1 MSVLQLEH
9 LGYSYNGKTK
19 VFEDLNFTFEAGTV
33 YAIVGK
39 SGAGKTTLLSLLS
52 GLAKTTEGKILF
64 KGQDISKIDRYQF
77 RSKDVGVVFQSF
89 NLLPHMTAV
98 ENVELSMDVSGKKIA
113 DRHQQALELL
123 DSVGLDEEKANRR
136 ILKLSGGEQQRV
148 AIARAISYNPS
159 IILADEPTGNLDPGT
174 QEEIIDIFRRLA
186 LEEDKCVIIVT
197 HSPAVAEIADV
208 VYEIKSL
215 KPAKKKLTS
224 PLPKKITS
232 KPVAAPPIKAE
243 LKDKQEKQQEPE
255 LPPNTEEEP
264 DYQGSTLG
272 LD

>member
-89 NLLPHMTAV
+89 NLFPHLTVKNNLMLAPKLV
-98 ENVELSMDVSGKKIA
+98 QKRPVPEIEEKCAYYLAK
-113 DRHQQALELL
+113 
-123 DSVGLDEEKANRR
+123 VGLSDKADVLPAN
-136 ILKLSGGEQQRV
+136 LSGGQKQRV
-148 AIARAISYNPS
+148 AIARALMLNPEILLFDEPTS
-159 IILADEPTGNLDPGT
+159 ALDPELTGEVLATMKQLADEKMTM
-174 QEEIIDIFRRLA
+174 
-186 LEEDKCVIIVT
+186 VVVT
-197 HSPAVAEIADV
+197 HEMGFAREVANKVLFMHDGEILESGTPEQIFLTPEFDRTR
-208 VYEIKSL
+208 EFLNSIL
-215 KPAKKKLTS
+215 K
-224 PLPKKITS
+224 
-232 KPVAAPPIKAE
+232 
-243 LKDKQEKQQEPE
+243 
-255 LPPNTEEEP
+255 
-264 DYQGSTLG
+264 
-272 LD
+272 

>member
-113 DRHQQALELL
+113 NRREQALEIL

-136 ILKLSGGEQQRV
+136 VLKLSGGEQQRV

-174 QEEIIDIFRRLA
+174 QEEIVDIFRRLA

-215 KPAKKKLTS
+215 KPAKKKLTA
-224 PLPKKITS
+224 PLPKKTGS
-232 KPVAAPPIKAE
+232 KPADSKREA
-243 LKDKQEKQQEPE
+243 QESVQPE
-255 LPPNTEEEP
+255 NS
-264 DYQGSTLG
+264 DYEGSTLG

>member
-1 MSVLQLEH
+1 MINMSVLQLEH

-19 VFEDLNFTFEAGTV
+19 VFEDLNFSFEAGTV

-52 GLAKTTEGKILF
+52 GLAKATEGKILF
-64 KGQDISKIDRYQF
+64 EGKDIGKIDRYRF

-98 ENVELSMDVSGKKIA
+98 ENVELSMDVSGKKIPN
-113 DRHQQALELL
+113 RRQLALELL

-159 IILADEPTGNLDPGT
+159 IILADEPTGNLDPTT
-174 QEEIIDIFRRLA
+174 QEEIVDIFRRLA
-186 LEEDKCVIIVT
+186 SEENKCVIIVT

-208 VYEIKSL
+208 VYEIKSA
-215 KPAKKKLTS
+215 KPTKKKRLTV
-224 PLPKKITS
+224 PLS
-232 KPVAAPPIKAE
+232 KAE
-243 LKDKQEKQQEPE
+243 TTRKAPADAEKEEKSEPASE
-255 LPPNTEEEP
+255 
-264 DYQGSTLG
+264 YQGSTLG

>member
-174 QEEIIDIFRRLA
+174 QEEIVDIFRRLA

-224 PLPKKITS
+224 PLPKKTTH
-232 KPVAAPPIKAE
+232 KPAVMPPEQAE
-243 LKDKQEKQQEPE
+243 PNVKQEGQQKSE
-255 LPPNTEEEP
+255 LPKSEENS